1 MYKLVIILYVVIL
14 VLYMLF
20 TRQPD
25 YFDGEMTVGTI
36 HMQTDSITHRQ
47 TLFASF
53 DLGKSNYHVNAAY
66 SLRNLRE
73 GEKVAVIYDT
83 TRPQRAAIYAWWGYW
98 LQWDEIA
105 GSIIIAVVLW
115 GVAVL
120 LTNNPTEE
128 SRLEQ
133 LKEPDDKPQRK
144 YS

>member
-1 MYKLVIILYVVIL
+1 MYVVIL

-25 YFDGEMTVGTI
+25 YFDGEMAVGTI

-83 TRPQRAAIYAWWGYW
+83 TMPQRAAIYAWWGYW

-115 GVAVL
+115 GIAVL